1 MDEDADSIMG
11 PEDSEDGFD
20 DPLYGD
26 ESGSQSA
33 EELGF
38 EGQSDPQILKLQD
51 RVKFFSHRCKASLGN
66 NMFAKAYHFLKD
78 SNAEGA
84 SPDEKREG
92 LI

>member
-11 PEDSEDGFD
+11 PEDSEDEFD

-38 EGQSDPQILKLQD
+38 EG
-51 RVKFFSHRCKASLGN
+51 
-66 NMFAKAYHFLKD
+66 
-78 SNAEGA
+78 
-84 SPDEKREG
+84 
-92 LI
+92 